1 MSKYN
6 IWGKEFKLNVL
17 FECQSDKE
25 PTKIQNQALEKFE
38 NELNKNNGSK
48 GTNTIQYYLDSQ
60 KEIMSFISNLD
71 GIDDI
76 DTNCSILDYLTPTEI
91 IVLNE
96 KDRMVEIICDFKF
109 DMEHSISLR
118 FKNEKFDGF
127 YQIEV

>member
-6 IWGKEFKLNVL
+6 IWGKEFKLRVL
-17 FECQSDKE
+17 FECQGDKK
-25 PTKIQNQALEKFE
+25 PTKIQYQALEMFD
-38 NELNKNNGSK
+38 NELSKNNGNK
-48 GTNTIQYYLDSQ
+48 GINTIQHYLDSQ

-71 GIDDI
+71 GIDDV
-76 DTNCSILDYLTPTEI
+76 DTKCSILEYLTPTEI

-96 KDRMVEIICDFKF
+96 KDRMVEIACDFKL
-109 DMEHSISLR
+109 DLEHSISIR